1 MPYYNINIMYLLYNT
16 KYYNNHILLYSIV
29 GIIPYNNP
37 YNGLYNIIYINSD
50 LYYCKATAAA
60 SFVWNLA
67 GKMYLL

>member
-1 MPYYNINIMYLLYNT
+1 M
-16 KYYNNHILLYSIV
+16 V
-29 GIIPYNNP
+29 GIIPYINP